1 VTAAI
6 HPAAPHH
13 LPNFLPGADGS
24 DWLLAFMAVFVVVA
38 VLGFGVMFLTLH
50 SLPERLAHRGHKLQF
65 QVVAVLGLLALLTHI
80 HLFWVAALLLAL
92 VDIPDIGG
100 HLRRIAGS
108 AERMAGLPPGGG
120 DTLDPPAPRAPAEA
134 RPADAPPPPQRAAG
148 PPSAAPA
155 AAAPPPREG

>member
-1 VTAAI
+1 VTNAI

-13 LPNFLPGADGS
+13 LPPFLPGADGS
-24 DWLLAFMAVFVVVA
+24 DWLLTFVGVLLVVS
-38 VLGFGVMFLTLH
+38 VLGFGVMFLHLH

-65 QVVAVLGLLALLTHI
+65 QVVAVLGLLALFTHI

-100 HLRRIAGS
+100 HLRRIAGA

-120 DTLDPPAPRAPAEA
+120 DPSGDGPPRPPGQEPPPASRLVAPQTPR
-134 RPADAPPPPQRAAG
+134 G
-148 PPSAAPA
+148 
-155 AAAPPPREG
+155 EG